1 MGLLDRF
8 TNKDLLKGGLPGT
21 AELRSVPRY
30 AGSAEDGGTRSD
42 PYRLD
47 LEVRIEGRDPYV
59 IVQKVRVPKR
69 YWNMT
74 TGVSLPVRVDAENPQ
89 RILVDWDAFD
99 AAGGEK
105 IVEELGDQYRRDRVK
120 EFKNSPEAR
129 QYAEL
134 ARQADLAVVEEMIG
148 MFHAGQRSADEVIE
162 VIDGYVAGG
171 SLTDEEGAAAK
182 ARVKGAN

>member
-1 MGLLDRF
+1 
-8 TNKDLLKGGLPGT
+8 
-21 AELRSVPRY
+21 VPRY

-69 YWNMT
+69 YWDMT

-148 MFHAGQRSADEVIE
+148 MFHAGQRSADEVFE
-162 VIDGYVAGG
+162 VIDDYVADG
-171 SLTDEEGAAAK
+171 SLTDEEAAAAK
-182 ARVKGAN
+182 ARVQGAN